1 MTGITAAALAELARW
16 DTPTICNALEVVM
29 PERRGHGFTKAP
41 FACLYSDMAPIIGL
55 ARTAR
60 IRAAEPDQGG
70 KGAMPDRIAYY
81 EYIASGTLP
90 KVVVI
95 EDVDDVP
102 GTGAFW
108 GEVHTAVHKG
118 LGALGTVTNGSYRDV
133 ADSAPGFQVLGGML
147 APSHAYVRP
156 VEFGK
161 PVVVHGMAVEH
172 DDIIH
177 ADCHGAVVIPVQAV
191 PKIAEAVA
199 QISRRESVIL
209 GAARDADFDI
219 DKLKAAIGR
228 AQEIH

>member
-1 MTGITAAALAELARW
+1 MTAITAETLADLARW

-41 FACLYSDMAPIIGL
+41 FSCLYPEMKPIVGR
-55 ARTAR
+55 ARTAH
-60 IRAAEPDQGG
+60 IRAAEPDTEGTG
-70 KGAMPDRIAYY
+70 TRADRISYY
-81 EYIASGTLP
+81 EYIASGDLP

-95 EDVDDVP
+95 EDVDEVP
-102 GTGAFW
+102 GIGAFW

-118 LGALGTVTNGSYRDV
+118 LGALGVVTNGSFRDV

-147 APSHAYVRP
+147 APSHAHVRP
-156 VEFGK
+156 VDFGK
-161 PVVVHGMAVEH
+161 PVTVHGMAVEH
-172 DDIIH
+172 DDILH

-191 PKIAEAVA
+191 AKLAEAVA
-199 QISRRESVIL
+199 QVSRREAVIL
-209 GAARDADFDI
+209 GAAREVDFDI